1 MYSFKNQEIFAKIAP
16 VLMNRIVDRHNRFAL
31 VSHFPKQQKSLL
43 TKISQRMGGSYF
55 FNYWNPN
62 GHYELNL
69 ANQVER
75 DIAISLIILNKE
87 ASKRIAAGE
96 KADRSQM
103 GNKSCFRNEKFN
115 SKLFV
120 MSNDWALP

>member
-1 MYSFKNQEIFAKIAP
+1 MAP
-16 VLMNRIVDRHNRFAL
+16 ILMNRIVDRHNRFAL
-31 VSHFPKQQKSLL
+31 ISHFPKNQQRTLL
-43 TKISQRMGGSYF
+43 SKISQRMGNAFYF
-55 FNYWNPN
+55 PYWNPN

-75 DIAISLIILNKE
+75 DIAITLIVLNKE
-87 ASKRIAAGE
+87 VMKRVAAGE

-115 SKLFV
+115 SKAFIMLG
-120 MSNDWALP
+120 DW